1 MALQLTDTFVAFVD
15 TLSESLDDHDAT
27 GQDLAAQA
35 HLSRF
40 HFDRV
45 VTAVSGETPT
55 RLRRR
60 ILLER
65 AAFRLV
71 TSRASVLE
79 IAIEA
84 GYSSNEAFTRAFR
97 RAYGVGPSAWR
108 ASPARSGS
116 RVETAC
122 TSTHPAAFGCPRE
135 TR

>member
-27 GQDLAAQA
+27 GEDLAARA

-45 VTAVSGETPT
+45 VTAVSGETPA

-108 ASPARSGS
+108 ASPAGSGS
-116 RVETAC
+116 RAEAAC
-122 TSTHPAAFGCPRE
+122 TSTHPAASGCPRE